1 MNAPNRSI
9 VIHAAR
15 DLRIEDHAVP
25 QPGPGQVLLQMQAGG
40 ICGSDLHYFNHGGF
54 GPIQL
59 KEPMVLGHEVSGK
72 VTALGQGVAGLV
84 VGQLVAVSPSRPCQN
99 CEYCLRGQQ
108 NHCLNM
114 RFYGSAMPFP
124 HIQGAFQQVLVA
136 DASQCVPADGLTA
149 GQAAMAEPLAVCL
162 HAVRQAGDLVGK
174 TVLVTGCG
182 PIGCLSIL
190 AARRA
195 GAAQIIATDLS
206 DYTLAMARTCGAD
219 VVLNTG
225 SDAEALKPYQV
236 GKGQVDVH
244 LECSG
249 AAAALASGVTVLRP
263 GGILVQLG
271 LGGDM
276 TVPMQA
282 MTAKEITLKGSFRFH
297 PEFATAVQLMQAG
310 LIKVDPLITHSFD
323 IVEAQTAFET
333 AGDRSAAM
341 KVQLVFAG

>member
-162 HAVRQAGDLVGK
+162 HAVRQAGDMVGK

-323 IVEAQTAFET
+323 ITEAQTAFET

>member
-1 MNAPNRSI
+1 MTSPNKSI

-15 DLRIEDHAVP
+15 DLRVEPREVP
-25 QPGPGQVLLQMQAGG
+25 APGAGEVLVEMQAGG
-40 ICGSDLHYFNHGGF
+40 ICGSDLHYYNHGGF

-59 KEPMVLGHEVSGK
+59 REPMVLGHEVSGK
-72 VTALGQGVAGLV
+72 VAALGTDVEGLEID
-84 VGQLVAVSPSRPCQN
+84 QLVAVSPSRPCQS
-99 CEYCLRGQQ
+99 CTYCLRGQQ

-124 HIQGAFQQVLVA
+124 HIQGAFQQQLVA

-162 HAVRQAGDLVGK
+162 HAIRQAGDLLGK
-174 TVLVTGCG
+174 TVLITGCG

-206 DYTLAMARTCGAD
+206 DYTLGKARECGAD
-219 VVLNTG
+219 QALNTATM
-225 SDAEALKPYQV
+225 SDALVPYQKD
-236 GKGQVDVH
+236 KGQIDVH

-249 AAAALASGVTVLRP
+249 APAALAAGVTCLRP

-282 MTAKEITLKGSFRFH
+282 MTAKEITLRGSFRFH
-297 PEFATAVQLMQAG
+297 SEFAKAVEMMQSG

-323 IVEAQTAFET
+323 IAEAGEAFET
-333 AGDRSAAM
+333 ASDRSRAM
-341 KVQLVFAG
+341 KVQLTF